1 MHDKDYSQMEKHL
14 STVLIYNLIDVD
26 KCVCNLRFYF
36 EGIWERYFFV
46 CIYRF
51 YFKILPLQKLVILK
65 IKAEI
70 IKI

>member
-14 STVLIYNLIDVD
+14 STVLIYNPIDVD
-26 KCVCNLRFYF
+26 KWVCNLRFYF

-46 CIYRF
+46 YIYRF
-51 YFKILPLQKLVILK
+51 YFKILPLHKLVILK